1 MRTSIEP
8 AVTDA
13 VEVPTLEWPVLNNGL
28 TPYLWARLRLT
39 DRSLTLRV
47 RRTLLGVVPVG
58 VVQRTWAVHDIR
70 DIRVTSWAH
79 VDRLVVFVAML
90 LLLLLGDLTG
100 GWRIATI
107 VVAIAYVPLS
117 LVAVLRIAA
126 ADSSV
131 TRVPLCLLHI
141 GRGRRIAA
149 AVRAAAERVPS

>member
-1 MRTSIEP
+1 MRTSVQPALTDTIEAP
-8 AVTDA
+8 A
-13 VEVPTLEWPVLNNGL
+13 LEWPVLNNGL

-39 DRSLTLRV
+39 DRTLTLRI

-79 VDRLVVFVAML
+79 LDRLVVFVAML

-100 GWRIATI
+100 AWRVAAI

-117 LVAVLRIAA
+117 LVAVLRIAT
-126 ADSSV
+126 ADGV
-131 TRVPLCLLHI
+131 TRVPLCLLQI

-149 AVRAAAERVPS
+149 AVREVAGRARS